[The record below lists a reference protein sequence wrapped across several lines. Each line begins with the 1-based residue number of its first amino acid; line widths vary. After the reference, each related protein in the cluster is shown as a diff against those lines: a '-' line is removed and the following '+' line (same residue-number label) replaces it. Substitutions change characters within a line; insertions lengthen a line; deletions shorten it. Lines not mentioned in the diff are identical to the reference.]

1 MAAGHR
7 GREIN
12 KQRSGG
18 FRSEREPRSRQRSP
32 AARPHG
38 AAAAPP
44 GPAPQCAAPRAA
56 RLFPAAGGGRGAS
69 EGPGVFIALRSL
81 CTRNRCRA
89 ARPGPGGRRE
99 KAGGRKGGGAEEQRD
114 REAPG
119 NRLTAESARGG
130 RWEPGEAA
138 LPRLCLGSASRCS
151 RAPGSAR
158 AAPRRGCGD
167 GRTGPARPRGRGR
180 SERAPGAGAGEPRA
194 KSKRRPRAARGAEPE
209 LEESPG
215 SAAPRRGQ
223 AWRSEPFPGRRGL
236 CPPLLTERS
245 VARPR
250 VAGRREGARGRAAAR
265 PPIGALVSRPRLR
278 RERGS
283 PAASSLGLAAV
294 RRHRGGCGRAVG
306 AGARPLVLEPGGFE
320 GLLRGAGPE
329 EGVEAEP
336 GSAGSG
342 PGGGGE
348 GQRAGEGGRSRR
360 DAAWQRAEG
369 HAAAPGA
376 GEGPAEHR
384 SVPTRRGLPR
394 PPRHPRLRR
403 PAFPSPVPGCTCGQ
417 PPALCPSRDSR
428 TVLSS
433 RRDLRRRSDLSVTRS
448 DPRSVVGS
456 RVEIHP
462 PSPAFQ
468 APVLLEGPGDRV

>member
-306 AGARPLVLEPGGFE
+306 AGAPSSRPRARRLRRATEGGRA
-320 GLLRGAGPE
+320 GGRRRG
-329 EGVEAEP
+329 
-336 GSAGSG
+336 
-342 PGGGGE
+342 
-348 GQRAGEGGRSRR
+348 RAGESRERPGRRRRGAKSGGRRAQPAGRRLAARRGARCGPGSRG
-360 DAAWQRAEG
+360 RAGGASVHANEART
-369 HAAAPGA
+369 AAAPASPAAQAARFSLPCA
-376 GEGPAEHR
+376 GMYLRAAAGP
-384 SVPTRRGLPR
+384 L
-394 PPRHPRLRR
+394 
-403 PAFPSPVPGCTCGQ
+403 PVPRF
-417 PPALCPSRDSR
+417 PHRPIVAS
-428 TVLSS
+428 
-433 RRDLRRRSDLSVTRS
+433 
-448 DPRSVVGS
+448 
-456 RVEIHP
+456 
-462 PSPAFQ
+462 
-468 APVLLEGPGDRV
+468 